1 MLKSLGPRFRWSAT
15 TGYYLPA
22 LAGWRS
28 IRTLSYF
35 CGEATPNDQ
44 SVEVYNDLVGK
55 IDAQLMKLSQI
66 VKTDVPA
73 FNQVVKDQNI
83 PAIVAKPRSP

>member
-1 MLKSLGPRFRWSAT
+1 MH
-15 TGYYLPA
+15 
-22 LAGWRS
+22 
-28 IRTLSYF
+28 
-35 CGEATPNDQ
+35 Q
-44 SVEVYNDLVGK
+44 SVEVYNDLAAK

-83 PAIVAKPRSP
+83 PAIVIKPLDH